1 MSKDSL
7 YLDDLSPGM
16 RFTAGPITLTE
27 DAIIAF
33 AREFDPQ
40 SFHTDPEAAA
50 ASFFR
55 GHVASGWQTAAVTMR
70 MLVDGAMPFA
80 GGAIGLGVE
89 LSWPRA
95 VRPGDALS
103 VVMEIMDI
111 TPSSSKPGRAVA
123 TLRTTTTNQ
132 NGEIVQVM
140 TSKNIVFKRG
150 HLPGR
155 GNVITTA
162 GAFA

>member
-7 YLDDLSPGM
+7 YLDDLAPGM

-27 DAIIAF
+27 DAIVAF
-33 AREFDPQ
+33 ASEFDPQ
-40 SFHTDPEAAA
+40 PFHTNPEAARTT
-50 ASFFR
+50 FFKY
-55 GHVASGWQTAAVTMR
+55 HVASGWQTAAVTMR
-70 MLVDGAMPFA
+70 MLVDGGMPFA
-80 GGAIGLGVE
+80 GGSIGLGVE
-89 LSWPRA
+89 ISWPRA

-103 VVMEIMDI
+103 IVMEIMDI

-123 TLRTTTTNQ
+123 TLKTTTTNQ

-150 HLPGR
+150 HVPGER
-155 GNVITTA
+155 I
-162 GAFA
+162 